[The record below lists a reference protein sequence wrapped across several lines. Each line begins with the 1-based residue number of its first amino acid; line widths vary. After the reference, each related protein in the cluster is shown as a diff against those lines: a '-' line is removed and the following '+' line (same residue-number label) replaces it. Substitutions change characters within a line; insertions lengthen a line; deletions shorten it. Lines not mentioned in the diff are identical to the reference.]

1 MTDTAFKK
9 VLEFHRKFNLDVGDL
24 NTDISEKLHVL
35 RMKLIDEEVR
45 ETHDE
50 VVYLLEDDHKASKA
64 NLIKEILDVI
74 YVAQGYLVV
83 LGVDGDKAFDL
94 VHQSNMS
101 KLDDNGEPIF
111 REDGKVLKS
120 HNYKPVNV
128 EDLLIPLEK

>member
-1 MTDTAFKK
+1 MSSFKK
-9 VLEFHRKFNLDVGDL
+9 VLEFHRKFKLDIGDL
-24 NTDISEKLHVL
+24 NTDPSEKFHIL
-35 RMKLIDEEVR
+35 RMKLIDEEVK

-50 VVYLLEDDHKASKA
+50 VVYILEDDYRASKA
-64 NLIKEILDVI
+64 NLIKELIDVI
-74 YVAQGYLVV
+74 YVAQGYLVG

>member
-1 MTDTAFKK
+1 MSDFKK

-24 NTDISEKLHVL
+24 NTDLYLPDKLHIL
-35 RMKLIDEEVR
+35 RMKLIDEEVK
-45 ETHDE
+45 EVHDE
-50 VVYLLEDDHKASKA
+50 VVHIMADDHLASTAK
-64 NLIKEILDVI
+64 LIKELCDVI
-74 YVAQGYLVV
+74 YVCQGYLVV

-120 HNYKPVNV
+120 HNYKPVNTD
-128 EDLLIPLEK
+128 DLLIPIT